1 MYEPAALEVRTPERI
16 ARWRPLVQWFL
27 AIPHLI
33 IAGALGYV
41 AGALAIVSWFI
52 ILFTGKLPNGLA
64 ELQVMIVRYKMRA
77 NVYAGFLHDEYPPFE
92 FATSAAEPGGTPV
105 DVNTRPALT
114 DRNRLTVGLRFL
126 WVIPAALFAWVI
138 LFAASIVWFI
148 GFFAVLFTGRWPD
161 GLRDFVV
168 KGLRVSVRLE
178 VYALLLTDEYP
189 PFSLDDGAA
198 DTPAASAAPPP
209 PPPSTPG
216 GETPPPPPPPSSP
229 GGVTPPAPPPP
240 TTPGA

>member
-1 MYEPAALEVRTPERI
+1 MYESAALEVRTPERI

-33 IAGALGYV
+33 IASVLGNV
-41 AGALAIVSWFI
+41 AGVLAFVSWFI

-64 ELQVMIVRYKMRA
+64 ELQVMIVRYKLRA

-92 FATSAAEPGGTPV
+92 FPTSAAEPGGTRV

-138 LFAASIVWFI
+138 MFAAGIIWFI

-168 KGLRVSVRLE
+168 KGLRVSLRLE

-189 PFSLDDGAA
+189 PFSLDGDAASTAGAGAA
-198 DTPAASAAPPP
+198 PPPPPPPTTPGGTTPPPP

-216 GETPPPPPPPSSP
+216 DAPPPPPPPTSP
-229 GGVTPPAPPPP
+229 
-240 TTPGA
+240 